1 MIFALTTHRSH
12 ENISAFTHIKYRH
25 FLSDVKRK
33 NQNCQK
39 IGSVAR
45 KIKKSIL
52 SNFFSIE
59 PTSKISDLRHEK
71 LNFSSQEHH
80 RGVNSFD
87 NENWEQYLTFLFYT
101 LGLKLPLSKRKIAL
115 LLKNGKKSSFF
126 DKFKTRST
134 KFRFLRVPKTIFGG
148 EQNLWGSSTLQK
160 FNFGYE
166 IRYLSP
172 KDKVSTLHLSQL
184 TQRSQDW

>member
-1 MIFALTTHRSH
+1 M
-12 ENISAFTHIKYRH
+12 
-25 FLSDVKRK
+25 
-33 NQNCQK
+33 
-39 IGSVAR
+39 
-45 KIKKSIL
+45 
-52 SNFFSIE
+52 
-59 PTSKISDLRHEK
+59 
-71 LNFSSQEHH
+71 
-80 RGVNSFD
+80 
-87 NENWEQYLTFLFYT
+87 
-101 LGLKLPLSKRKIAL
+101 RKIAL

-160 FNFGYE
+160 LNFGYK

-184 TQRSQDW
+184 TQRSQD

>member
-1 MIFALTTHRSH
+1 MVFALATRRSH
-12 ENISAFTHIKYRH
+12 EKFSAFTHIKYRQS
-25 FLSDVKRK
+25 FSDIKRE

-126 DKFKTRST
+126 EEFKTPSK
-134 KFRFLRVPKTIFGG
+134 KFRFPRVPKKNLFG
-148 EQNLWGSSTLQK
+148 K
-160 FNFGYE
+160 KNFMG
-166 IRYLSP
+166 
-172 KDKVSTLHLSQL
+172 V
-184 TQRSQDW
+184 

>member
-1 MIFALTTHRSH
+1 MVFALATRRSH
-12 ENISAFTHIKYRH
+12 EKFSAFTHIKYRQS
-25 FLSDVKRK
+25 FSDIKRE
-33 NQNCQK
+33 NQNCRK

-59 PTSKISDLRHEK
+59 STSKISDLRHEK

-126 DKFKTRST
+126 EEFKTPSKKISIPEGPEKKSFWQK
-134 KFRFLRVPKTIFGG
+134 KFYGGLVHGKTWI
-148 EQNLWGSSTLQK
+148 
-160 FNFGYE
+160 
-166 IRYLSP
+166 
-172 KDKVSTLHLSQL
+172 
-184 TQRSQDW
+184 